1 MKYKIITL
9 IGLVVII
16 YSCASK
22 SSIPTTEV
30 KKEELKA
37 TVSIPIATAKKTVM
51 TAELAEG
58 MSLYEYYCA
67 KCHNLYSP
75 NDFNAEEWK
84 QIVARM
90 QKEEQLTDLEVQKI
104 YNYLTMN

>member
-37 TVSIPIATAKKTVM
+37 TVSIPIATAKKNCDD
-51 TAELAEG
+51 
-58 MSLYEYYCA
+58 S
-67 KCHNLYSP
+67 
-75 NDFNAEEWK
+75 
-84 QIVARM
+84 
-90 QKEEQLTDLEVQKI
+90 
-104 YNYLTMN
+104 

>member
-1 MKYKIITL
+1 MKYKVITL
-9 IGLVVII
+9 AVLAIMI

-22 SSIPTTEV
+22 SSVPTTEV
-30 KKEELKA
+30 KKEE
-37 TVSIPIATAKKTVM
+37 VKTSPM
-51 TAELAEG
+51 TSELAEG
-58 MSLYEYYCA
+58 MSLYEYNCA

-84 QIVARM
+84 PIVARM
-90 QKEEQLTDLEVQKI
+90 QKEAQLTDLEGQKI

>member
-1 MKYKIITL
+1 MKNKIITF

-22 SSIPTTEV
+22 STIPTTEV

-58 MSLYEYYCA
+58 MSLYEYNCA

-84 QIVARM
+84 PIVARM
-90 QKEEQLTDLEVQKI
+90 QKEAQLTDLEGQKI